1 MKYQKCKENFLHF
14 FSSIYKIVNDKHHKL
29 LSQSRGR
36 THMAEGQGQ
45 GQQDVVNIEC
55 GICVFQI
62 FQSIKRA
69 EICTNIGYSVSD
81 FLQSSKLINKTI
93 IKINYK

>member
-1 MKYQKCKENFLHF
+1 MQREFSTL
-14 FSSIYKIVNDKHHKL
+14 FSSIYKIVNDKL

-36 THMAEGQGQ
+36 THMAEGQ

-81 FLQSSKLINKTI
+81 FLQSSKLN
-93 IKINYK
+93 NYKNKLQINN

>member
-1 MKYQKCKENFLHF
+1 
-14 FSSIYKIVNDKHHKL
+14 
-29 LSQSRGR
+29 
-36 THMAEGQGQ
+36 MAEGQ
-45 GQQDVVNIEC
+45 QDVNIEC

-81 FLQSSKLINKTI
+81 FLQSSKLN
-93 IKINYK
+93 NYKNKLQINN

>member
-14 FSSIYKIVNDKHHKL
+14 FSSIYKIVNDKL

-36 THMAEGQGQ
+36 THMAEGQ
-45 GQQDVVNIEC
+45 QDVNIEC
-55 GICVFQI
+55 GICVVQI

-81 FLQSSKLINKTI
+81 FLQSSN
-93 IKINYK
+93 IKQL